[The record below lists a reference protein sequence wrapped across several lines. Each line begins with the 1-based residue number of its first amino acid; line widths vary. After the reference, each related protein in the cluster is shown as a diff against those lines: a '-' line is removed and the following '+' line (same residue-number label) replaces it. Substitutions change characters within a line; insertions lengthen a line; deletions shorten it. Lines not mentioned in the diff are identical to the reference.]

1 MTSVL
6 VLSSLSRIRE
16 IGNNRFLTYSPDLG
30 DTQLQSTSPIPES
43 TLRCYGVSLAEP
55 QALITS
61 LIGADDNE

>member
-30 DTQLQSTSPIPES
+30 DTQLQSTHPIPES
-43 TLRCYGVSLAEP
+43 VLSYYGVSLGEY
-55 QALITS
+55 QGKEAL
-61 LIGADDNE
+61 